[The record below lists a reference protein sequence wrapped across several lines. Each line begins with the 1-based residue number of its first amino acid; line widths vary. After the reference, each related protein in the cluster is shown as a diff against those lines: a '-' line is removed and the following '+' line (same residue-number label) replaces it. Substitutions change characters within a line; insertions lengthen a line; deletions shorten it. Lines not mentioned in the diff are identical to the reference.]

1 MPTRIDKSHLQEWRQ
16 RLISTLPLR
25 YRQYHAMYTWGEGDG
40 ENWKEVEDVKK
51 STRGRKS
58 DRERPNKGIKKEKLQ
73 TSARVLPDQQLQCT
87 CIPHTEQSFTKE
99 DSKNPRQETTRREMK
114 GNWELHANQSG
125 KTVTKE
131 GFLRSRRLDKIASN
145 HHLPRIF
152 QAGTNLESKRSN
164 SSNREKF
171 RKYPAPLIS
180 QHFGKPRN
188 TRLRSNSNPS
198 LNLTGSSNQ
207 IPGYAK
213 F

>member
-1 MPTRIDKSHLQEWRQ
+1 MPTRIDKSHEQEWRQ

-25 YRQYHAMYTWGEGDG
+25 YRQHHAMYTWGEGDG

-58 DRERPNKGIKKEKLQ
+58 DRERPNKGIKKEKLE
-73 TSARVLPDQQLQCT
+73 TSDRVLPEQQLQCT
-87 CIPHTEQSFTKE
+87 CISHT
-99 DSKNPRQETTRREMK
+99 
-114 GNWELHANQSG
+114 GHANQSG

-180 QHFGKPRN
+180 QNLGKLRN

-198 LNLTGSSNQ
+198 LNLTRSSNK